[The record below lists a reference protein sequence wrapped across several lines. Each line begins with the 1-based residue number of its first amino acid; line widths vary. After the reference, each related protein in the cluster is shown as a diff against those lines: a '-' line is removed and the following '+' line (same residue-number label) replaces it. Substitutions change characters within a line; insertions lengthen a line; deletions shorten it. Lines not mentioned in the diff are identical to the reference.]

1 MIITALIELSQN
13 AVDVALNQV
22 DSYLKQWTEFA
33 DASCTE
39 LDVAAATRLENL
51 AAELDTLTQSLASDM
66 LRLESAE
73 REATVLLTALT
84 NDIDSLMNE
93 ANTIDTAQQHDI
105 EKRKRAM
112 NDVKKKTLLEV
123 SRSIQQQKRETS
135 NNIRS
140 NLNMQMR

>member
-1 MIITALIELSQN
+1 MTEFLQN

-33 DASCTE
+33 DASCAE
-39 LDVAAATRLENL
+39 LDMAAATRLENL

-84 NDIDSLMNE
+84 NDVDSLMTE
-93 ANTIDTAQQHDI
+93 ANNIDAAQQNDI
-105 EKRKRAM
+105 DKRKRAISDM
-112 NDVKKKTLLEV
+112 KKKTLQEV
-123 SRSIQQQKRETS
+123 NRSIQQQKREAT
-135 NNIRS
+135 NNFRS